1 MKNFGRYFSIGLLA
15 FFAFGFA
22 ASIDAFAQQ
31 KGTNVEKRVR
41 FARGKS
47 SATMK
52 GFIADRM
59 TTHEYKIGAR
69 AGQTLTVAF
78 VSPRKDVDVCIVY
91 PSGGEPENS
100 CGRRSFSVRLPD
112 DGDYSIIIDSKR
124 ENTSYTLTVSV
135 R

>member
-1 MKNFGRYFSIGLLA
+1 MKSFGKYFLTVLA
-15 FFAFGFA
+15 AIFVFGIFG
-22 ASIDAFAQQ
+22 SIDVLAQ

-47 SATMK
+47 SVTMK
-52 GFIADRM
+52 GKIADRL

-69 AGQTLTVAF
+69 AGQILTVTF
-78 VSPRKDVDVCIVY
+78 TSPRKDVDVCIVY
-91 PSGGEPENS
+91 PNGGAPENS
-100 CGRRSFSVRLPD
+100 CARRTFSVTLPD

-135 R
+135 K

>member
-1 MKNFGRYFSIGLLA
+1 MKNFGKYFLAGLAA
-15 FFAFGFA
+15 FFAFGFFG
-22 ASIDAFAQQ
+22 SPGAFAQ

-52 GFIADRM
+52 GTIADRL

-69 AGQTLTVAF
+69 AGQTLTVKF
-78 VSPRKDVDVCIVY
+78 TSPRRDVDVCIVY
-91 PSGGEPENS
+91 PGGGAPENS
-100 CGRRSFSVRLPD
+100 CGRRAFSVTLPG

-124 ENTSYTLTVSV
+124 ENTSYTLTVTV
-135 R
+135 K